1 MAPTPTPRARR
12 MQLIQPFHVME
23 VLGRAF
29 ELESQGRS
37 IVHMEVGEPDFVTPE
52 PVVQAGI
59 RALQAGRTHYTAATG
74 LAELRAAIAQ
84 YYARRFSV
92 DVDPRR
98 ILITPGSSAALQM
111 ITALLVDPGS
121 GLLLSDPGYPCNR
134 NFVHLA
140 GGVPQPL
147 PVTAATAYQPT
158 LELTRRHWQ
167 PDTRALLVATPANP
181 TGTCIER
188 SELAAIADFVR
199 ARGGRLIVD
208 EIYQGLTYEAPSYSA
223 LSLSSELFVINSF
236 SKYFGMTGWRIGWL
250 VAPEAYVG
258 DLNKLAQNLY
268 IAAPTPAQ
276 YAALAAFDAETIAIL
291 EQRREAFQTR
301 RDFLVPALRELGFGI
316 AAQPQGAF
324 YVYADCSRFT
334 DDSFGFA
341 RALLEEAGVAVT
353 PGLDF
358 GAFGAA
364 RHLRFAYT
372 TTLENLDAGVARI
385 RSFLARE

>member
-1 MAPTPTPRARR
+1 MD
-12 MQLIQPFHVME
+12 LIQPFHVME
-23 VLGRAF
+23 VLARAI
-29 ELESQGRS
+29 ELERQGRS
-37 IVHMEVGEPDFVTPE
+37 IIHMEVGEPDFVTPE

-74 LAELRAAIAQ
+74 LAELRETIAR
-84 YYARRFSV
+84 YYARRFSAAI
-92 DVDPRR
+92 DPRR

-121 GLLLSDPGYPCNR
+121 RLLLSDPGYPCNR

-147 PVTAATAYQPT
+147 PVSAATAYQPT
-158 LELTRRHWQ
+158 LDLVRRHWQ
-167 PDTRALLVATPANP
+167 AGTRALLVATPANP

-188 SELAAIADFVR
+188 PELAAIADFV
-199 ARGGRLIVD
+199 AAQGGRLIVD
-208 EIYQGLTYEAPSYSA
+208 EIYQGLTYEAESYSA
-223 LSLSSELFVINSF
+223 LSLSGELFVINSF

-250 VAPEAYVG
+250 VAPDDYVS

-276 YAALAAFDAETIAIL
+276 YAALAAFDADTIAIL
-291 EQRREAFQTR
+291 DERRDAFRAR
-301 RDFLVPALRELGFGI
+301 RDFLVPALRELGFAI

-324 YVYADCSRFT
+324 YVYADCSRFA
-334 DDSFGFA
+334 DDSFTFT
-341 RALLEEAGVAVT
+341 RRLLEDAGVAVT

-358 GAFGAA
+358 GEFGAA
-364 RHLRFAYT
+364 NHLRFAYT
-372 TTLENLDAGVARI
+372 TTLENLEEGVARMRRFI
-385 RSFLARE
+385 VTQARG